1 MATLKKKG
9 GVSSTFRDSK
19 TAPFMW
25 REQLTM
31 AEVSTEMMKKTN
43 ETRLTLSSLGGED
56 SRRLHRS
63 DAPLGLR
70 KVYQISQILLKRK
83 LIKTF
88 FQS

>member
-1 MATLKKKG
+1 
-9 GVSSTFRDSK
+9 
-19 TAPFMW
+19 
-25 REQLTM
+25 M

-43 ETRLTLSSLGGED
+43 ETKLTLSSLGGED

-70 KVYQISQILLKRK
+70 KVDQISQILFKK
-83 LIKTF
+83 ETDKKTF

>member
-1 MATLKKKG
+1 MTTFKKG

-43 ETRLTLSSLGGED
+43 ETKLTLSSLGGED
-56 SRRLHRS
+56 SRRLHRG

-70 KVYQISQILLKRK
+70 KVDQISQILEKEN
-83 LIKTF
+83 
-88 FQS
+88 